1 MQLSSTTT
9 SVYCYWETIT
19 VSCIQFKLAEW
30 LHITISYHY
39 LFMFDPF
46 IVITIRSFP
55 HSWLITGFITRVTW
69 PVPLVEHDL
78 LTHPEQVSYPPF
90 FRCLSRVRVTHV
102 VKLHVFSC
110 EVRYD
115 VRVKTM
121 FASSLLLFVLNE
133 LNAVLMLFA
142 LVSNTIAISDDIRVA

>member
-1 MQLSSTTT
+1 M
-9 SVYCYWETIT
+9 
-19 VSCIQFKLAEW
+19 
-30 LHITISYHY
+30 
-39 LFMFDPF
+39 
-46 IVITIRSFP
+46 
-55 HSWLITGFITRVTW
+55 
-69 PVPLVEHDL
+69 PLVEHEL

-90 FRCLSRVRVTHV
+90 VRCLSRVRVTHV

-115 VRVKTM
+115 V
-121 FASSLLLFVLNE
+121 ASSLLLFVLNE